1 MNRINKSRKYLYN
14 MYAVINKSTAEFK
27 ILDQFGNRIVNDINI
42 CREFLRSEKI
52 VKYADQYAFIKFE
65 VVK

>member
-42 CREFLRSEKI
+42 CREFLMSDKI
-52 VKYADQYAFIKFE
+52 NKYADQYILAKIEDCK
-65 VVK
+65 